1 MSTWITQAIRIAGG
15 IHLAIVAA
23 NVPLPGKLQ
32 VRKHLAPV
40 PRFIRQI
47 FYVHWIYIVI
57 VLGLFCVLCLAF
69 APELAGA
76 SALGRFL
83 SAFIAAFWLLRIL
96 LQCAYYDKE
105 VRRGNRMMDLLYLV
119 ALALLVAIFG
129 SAALW
134 PRA

>member
-1 MSTWITQAIRIAGG
+1 MPNGAITSGQ
-15 IHLAIVAA
+15 
-23 NVPLPGKLQ
+23 
-32 VRKHLAPV
+32 
-40 PRFIRQI
+40 
-47 FYVHWIYIVI
+47 
-57 VLGLFCVLCLAF
+57 LF
-69 APELAGA
+69 ELAGA